1 MNEQRL
7 AITLSLVIHAIFL
20 VSLLTITANVNPHK
34 ETFYVNLT
42 QEEALPSISKKETK
56 QITRSKT
63 DHVQNI
69 SKPKVMP
76 EVMPKV
82 MPEVKPE
89 VMPKVLEIKQPDGES
104 IANGKPVMAEV
115 QKAENPTPTKGGTE
129 SGVKSSTPGAS
140 LQGTGETVT
149 SPKFGVAYLN
159 NPKPGYPAFAR
170 RMGMEGTV
178 MLKVLVS
185 RQGTALKIE
194 IAHSSGHEILDKAA
208 AETVRNWRF
217 VPARKGNSPMEEW
230 VKVPVAFRLRT

>member
-42 QEEALPSISKKETK
+42 QADALPSINQKETK

-63 DHVQNI
+63 DQVQNI

-76 EVMPKV
+76 
-82 MPEVKPE
+82 
-89 VMPKVLEIKQPDGES
+89 KVLEIKHPDGES
-104 IANGKPVMAEV
+104 IVNGKPVMAAV
-115 QKAENPTPTKGGTE
+115 QKAENPTPTKGGSE
-129 SGVKSSTPGAS
+129 SGYGVKSGVPGPS
-140 LQGTGETVT
+140 LQGAGETVT

-208 AETVRNWRF
+208 ADAVRNWHF

-230 VKVPVAFRLRT
+230 VQVPVAFRLRT

>member
-7 AITLSLVIHAIFL
+7 AITLSLAIHAIFL

-42 QEEALPSISKKETK
+42 QADALPSINQKETK

-63 DHVQNI
+63 DQVQNI

-76 EVMPKV
+76 EIKSEVMPK
-82 MPEVKPE
+82 
-89 VMPKVLEIKQPDGES
+89 VMPKVLEIKHPDGES
-104 IANGKPVMAEV
+104 IVNEKPVMAEV
-115 QKAENPTPTKGGTE
+115 QKVENPAPAKGGSE
-129 SGVKSSTPGAS
+129 SGVKSGVPGPS

-208 AETVRNWRF
+208 ADAVRNWHF
-217 VPARKGNSPMEEW
+217 VPARKGNSPMEES

>member
-7 AITLSLVIHAIFL
+7 AITLSLAIHAIFL

-42 QEEALPSISKKETK
+42 QGEALPSISKKETK

-63 DHVQNI
+63 DQVQNI

-76 EVMPKV
+76 EVKSEVMPK
-82 MPEVKPE
+82 
-89 VMPKVLEIKQPDGES
+89 VMPKVLEIKHPDGES
-104 IANGKPVMAEV
+104 IVNEKPVMAEV
-115 QKAENPTPTKGGTE
+115 QKVENPAPAKGGSE
-129 SGVKSSTPGAS
+129 SGVKSGVPGPS

-194 IAHSSGHEILDKAA
+194 MAHSSGHEILDKAA
-208 AETVRNWRF
+208 ADAVRNWHF
-217 VPARKGNSPMEEW
+217 VPARKGNSPMEES

>member
-1 MNEQRL
+1 MCRTSASRKSNRKSNRKSCR
-7 AITLSLVIHAIFL
+7 I
-20 VSLLTITANVNPHK
+20 
-34 ETFYVNLT
+34 
-42 QEEALPSISKKETK
+42 
-56 QITRSKT
+56 
-63 DHVQNI
+63 
-69 SKPKVMP
+69 
-76 EVMPKV
+76 
-82 MPEVKPE
+82 PE
-89 VMPKVLEIKQPDGES
+89 VMPKVLEIKHPDGES

-115 QKAENPTPTKGGTE
+115 QKAENPAPTKGGTE
-129 SGVKSSTPGAS
+129 SGVKSSTPGPS

-208 AETVRNWRF
+208 ADDSAKLAFCSRE
-217 VPARKGNSPMEEW
+217 KGEFPHGGMGEGTGGVSFANI
-230 VKVPVAFRLRT
+230 K